1 MEETTILYSSLS
13 FIFLLFSLN
22 LLFRSRKHPQNLP
35 PSPPSLP
42 ILGHLHLLKPPVHR
56 FYHSLSQKYGPVFS
70 LRLGSRLLVVVSSS
84 TAAEECFTKNDVV
97 LANRPKLIMG
107 KYFGFNYTTVTTSS
121 YGDHWRN
128 LRRIGAIEIFS
139 SSRLNTFASI
149 RKDEVRRLLVN
160 LSRDSRR
167 GFARVELKPM
177 LHGLTLNNIMR
188 MVAGKRYHGDEATGE
203 DEERAFKELI
213 AEAVSYAGSGNFADF
228 LPALNWFGGY
238 EKKVKKLWKK
248 MNGLLQKLID
258 EKRRKKL
265 ENNNNTTS
273 MIDHLLNLQQSDPH
287 YYTDE
292 IIKGLIVVLILA
304 GTDTSAV
311 TLEWAMSNLLN
322 HPQVLNKAKAEID
335 REIGDDNLIDESDV
349 PKLKYLQSIILET
362 LRLHPA
368 APLLLPHMPSS
379 DCTIGGYDV
388 PRGAFVLVNAWS
400 IHRDPKFWD
409 DPTSFKPE
417 RFENGEKLGGNDP
430 LGSYK
435 LIPFGLG
442 RRACPGAGLAQRV
455 VGLAL
460 GAMIQCF
467 EWERIDS
474 KEIDMVEGTGGT
486 MPKARPL
493 KALCK
498 ARPIVNKAL

>member
-13 FIFLLFSLN
+13 CIFLLLCIN
-22 LLFRSRKHPQNLP
+22 LLFRSKKHPRNLP
-35 PSPPSLP
+35 PSPTSLP

-70 LRLGSRLLVVVSSS
+70 LRLGSRLVVVVSSS

-107 KYFGFNYTTVTTSS
+107 KYFGFNYTTVSTSS

-139 SSRLNTFASI
+139 SSRLNAFASV
-149 RKDEVRRLLVN
+149 RRDEVRRLLVK

-167 GFARVELKPM
+167 GFARVELKSM
-177 LHGLTLNNIMR
+177 LNDLTLNNIMR
-188 MVAGKRYHGDEATGE
+188 MVAGKRYYGDEATGE
-203 DEERAFKELI
+203 DEAREFKELI
-213 AEAVSYAGSGNFADF
+213 AEAVSYAGPGNLADF
-228 LPALNWFGGY
+228 LPVLNWFGGY
-238 EKKVKKLWKK
+238 EKKVEKLGKK
-248 MNGLLQKLID
+248 MNGMMQKLID
-258 EKRRKKL
+258 EHRCTKL
-265 ENNNNTTS
+265 ENNNNSTT

-292 IIKGLIVVLILA
+292 IIKGLILVLILA

-322 HPQVLNKAKAEID
+322 HPEILNKARAEID
-335 REIGDDNLIDESDV
+335 SEIGDGNLIDESDV
-349 PKLKYLQSIILET
+349 PKLKYLQRIILET
-362 LRLHPA
+362 LRLYPA

-379 DCTIGGYDV
+379 DCTMGGYDV
-388 PRGAFVLVNAWS
+388 PRGTIVLVNAWS
-400 IHRDPKFWD
+400 IHRDPKSWD

-417 RFENGEKLGGNDP
+417 RFENGEKLGGNDNV
-430 LGSYK
+430 GSYK
-435 LIPFGLG
+435 LIPFGSG

-455 VGLAL
+455 VGLTL

-474 KEIDMVEGTGGT
+474 KEIDMVEATGGT

-498 ARPIVNKAL
+498 ARPIVDKAL

>member
-311 TLEWAMSNLLN
+311 TLEWAM
-322 HPQVLNKAKAEID
+322 
-335 REIGDDNLIDESDV
+335 
-349 PKLKYLQSIILET
+349 
-362 LRLHPA
+362 
-368 APLLLPHMPSS
+368 
-379 DCTIGGYDV
+379 
-388 PRGAFVLVNAWS
+388 
-400 IHRDPKFWD
+400 DPKFWD

>member
-1 MEETTILYSSLS
+1 MLNT
-13 FIFLLFSLN
+13 LLP
-22 LLFRSRKHPQNLP
+22 KHPQNLP

-42 ILGHLHLLKPPVHR
+42 ILGHLHLLKLPVHR
-56 FYHSLSQKYGPVFS
+56 FYHSLSQKYGPIFS

-107 KYFGFNYTTVTTSS
+107 KYFGFNYTTVTTSP

-139 SSRLNTFASI
+139 SSRLNTFVSI
-149 RKDEVRRLLVN
+149 RKDEVRRLLVK
-160 LSRDSRR
+160 LSRNSRR

-177 LHGLTLNNIMR
+177 LHDLTLNNIMR
-188 MVAGKRYHGDEATGE
+188 MVAGKRCE
-203 DEERAFKELI
+203 DEGRAFKELI
-213 AEAVSYAGSGNFADF
+213 EKALSYAGSGNFADF
-228 LPALNWFGGY
+228 LPVLNWFGGY
-238 EKKVKKLWKK
+238 EKKVKKVWVK
-248 MNGLLQKLID
+248 MNRLMQKLID
-258 EKRRKKL
+258 EKRYKML

-304 GTDTSAV
+304 GTDTSA
-311 TLEWAMSNLLN
+311 
-322 HPQVLNKAKAEID
+322 
-335 REIGDDNLIDESDV
+335 
-349 PKLKYLQSIILET
+349 
-362 LRLHPA
+362 
-368 APLLLPHMPSS
+368 
-379 DCTIGGYDV
+379 
-388 PRGAFVLVNAWS
+388 
-400 IHRDPKFWD
+400 
-409 DPTSFKPE
+409 
-417 RFENGEKLGGNDP
+417 NGEKLGGNDP

-467 EWERIDS
+467 EWERIDNE
-474 KEIDMVEGTGGT
+474 EIDMVEGTGGT

-493 KALCK
+493 KASCK
-498 ARPIVNKAL
+498 ARPIVNKALYNN